1 MRLLL
6 VTLVFAAGAAQAR
19 DCKEPWWENKV
30 LKGMGTY
37 VECVNDRLAELET
50 EKAELQDK
58 VDKLDK
64 VMAGLPGELTAM
76 NGRVTRSGGGNLT
89 RAGFSLDARA
99 RQAAM
104 DMDIDQK
111 ALEQLCGEGCSLTLV
126 LTAIGLREDDPTP
139 IFATG
144 PCPFRYMAKSGAWTR
159 SGACGEEATGVD
171 GDGSLSDTPGGDV
184 IAAAGEACLLA
195 DSGPRR
201 SVDPEDQPLSR
212 DREKGL
218 VLIADPARWTGSEQ
232 RFHCDLRISR

>member
-1 MRLLL
+1 MRVLFVIL
-6 VTLVFAAGAAQAR
+6 VLAAGAAQAR
-19 DCKEPWWENKV
+19 DCKEPWWEDKI

-37 VECVNDRLAELET
+37 VQCVNDRLAELEK
-50 EKAELQDK
+50 EKAQLQDQ

-64 VMAGLPGELTAM
+64 IMAGLPGELTDL
-76 NGRVTRSGGGNLT
+76 NGRVTRSGGGKLT

-104 DMDIDQK
+104 GLDIDQK

-126 LTAIGLREDDPTP
+126 LTAIGLREGDPTP

-144 PCPFRYMAKSGAWTR
+144 PCAFQYKAKSGAWTR
-159 SGACGEEATGVD
+159 SGACGNEAAGVD
-171 GDGSLSDTPGGDV
+171 GDGILSDVPGGDV
-184 IAAAGEACLLA
+184 IATAGEACLLA

-218 VLIADPARWTGSEQ
+218 ALIADPSLWKGSEQ
-232 RFHCDLRISR
+232 RFRCDLRITR

>member
-6 VTLVFAAGAAQAR
+6 VTLILAAGTAQAR
-19 DCKEPWWENKV
+19 DCEEPYYEGRI
-30 LKGMGTY
+30 LKGVGAY
-37 VECVNDRLAELET
+37 VECVNGRLAELEK

-64 VMAGLPGELTAM
+64 AMAGLPGELTSM
-76 NGRVTRSGGGNLT
+76 NGRVTRSGGGALK
-89 RAGFSLDARA
+89 RASFSLDARA

-104 DMDIDQK
+104 EMDVDQK
-111 ALEQLCGEGCSLTLV
+111 ALELLCGEGCSVTLV

-144 PCPFRYMAKSGAWTR
+144 PCPFQYKAKSGSWTR
-159 SGACGEEATGVD
+159 RGACGEEATGVD
-171 GDGSLSDTPGGDV
+171 GDGSLSDAPGGDIIV
-184 IAAAGEACLLA
+184 TAGEACLLA

-218 VLIADPARWTGSEQ
+218 VLIADPALWTGSEQ
-232 RFHCDLRISR
+232 RFRCDLRISR